1 MSINARTVGTVRE
14 RERES
19 YTLVTESAVLFNSLT
34 HTLCLVNNKRLVRK
48 AEKQEKLNKI
58 KIYKQERNLLKR

>member
-48 AEKQEKLNKI
+48 AEKQEKVNKI
-58 KIYKQERNLLKR
+58 KIYKQEKNLLKR